1 MLIGK
6 LDRYIRVEQ
15 KHVQHDTD
23 YGSEEITWKTYRET
37 WASVQDVTGRNQE
50 STMSDL
56 RLLKRPCKVQM
67 RYDPNIDAT
76 MRIIMLDRNNRVLQ
90 IVTAPAEIGRKD
102 AIEFMAEEY
111 SE

>member
-15 KHVQHDTD
+15 KHVQHDAD
-23 YGSEEITWKTYRET
+23 YGSEEITWKTYREC
-37 WASVQDVTGRNQE
+37 WASVQDVVGRNQE
-50 STMSDL
+50 ATVYDL

-76 MRIIMLDRNNRVLQ
+76 MRIIMLDRDNRVLQ
-90 IVTAPAEIGRKD
+90 IVTAPAEIGRREM
-102 AIEFMAEEY
+102 IEFMAEDY
-111 SE
+111 DV